1 MKNNGSGNGAKDRHI
16 LLAVDESKSAQRAL
30 LYVADFLGGQTG
42 FRATI
47 LRIIPEQSEDYFET
61 ETDRQ
66 AWLDEQRA
74 RAGEMLDNYRKILVQ
89 SGFEEEKVAVRIISE
104 YCRSIA
110 ECILEQQK
118 KLGCCTVV
126 VGRRVISRKEEF
138 LFGST
143 SARMLH
149 TAKSCALWI
158 IE

>member
-1 MKNNGSGNGAKDRHI
+1 MKKNGHPIQVKDRHI
-16 LLAVDESKSAQRAL
+16 LIAVDESKSAQRAL

-42 FRATI
+42 FRVTI
-47 LRIIPEQSEDYFET
+47 LRVIPEPSEDYF
-61 ETDRQ
+61 DRDGDRYR
-66 AWLDEQRA
+66 WIEEQHSRA
-74 RAGEMLDNYRKILVQ
+74 AEMIGNYRRILIQ
-89 SGFEEEKVAVRIISE
+89 SGFEEDKIEHVILTGF
-104 YCRSIA
+104 CRSVA

-118 KLGCCTVV
+118 ELGCCTVV

-143 SARMLH
+143 SSKMLH